1 VSTAFQSDA
10 FQGDAFQILA
20 GDAGTVVIVPDVVG
34 LTQAAGTSTLQALLF
49 NVAVV
54 YARSRQPA
62 GTIISQEPVAG
73 SSALEGATVT
83 ITVSLG
89 ARRIGGRNYIYKGKR
104 YYNITNEQ
112 LVRLIRD
119 DLIDLTREDIKVSY
133 KNKKPHKL
141 STDHWAELQDTM
153 KRLNDLIPESDDD
166 DDIEDILALL

>member
-104 YYNITNEQ
+104 YYNM
-112 LVRLIRD
+112 
-119 DLIDLTREDIKVSY
+119 TREDIKVSY